1 MSQKIKV
8 AVFGAAGKMGSESV
22 KAILSSSCAELCGAV
37 DTENTGMDAG
47 IAAGY
52 GECGIIISGDAAKAL
67 ENAQCVLDFTNANA
81 APANI
86 KAALSQKIPCVV
98 GTTGIDKKDLMEIEQ
113 LALTNNTAVL
123 IVPNFSIG
131 AVLMMKFAKEAA
143 NYFNTAEIIELHHD
157 KKLDAPSGTA
167 LMTAEKMAQSNPKLK
182 ACKVSKEKL
191 EHVRGGNSGG
201 IHIHSVRLPGFVAH
215 QEVLFGGE
223 GEVLTIK
230 HDSMSRVSFMPG
242 VLKAICAAGNLKGL
256 LWGLEH
262 VL

>member
-8 AVFGAAGKMGSESV
+8 AVFGAAGKMGLESV
-22 KAILSSSCAELCGAV
+22 KAILSSSCAELCAAV
-37 DTENTGMDAG
+37 DVNKIGVDAG
-47 IAAGY
+47 TVAGF
-52 GECGIIISGDAAKAL
+52 GECGILISKDTPKAL
-67 ENAQCVLDFTNANA
+67 EKAQCVLDFTSADA

-98 GTTGIDKKDLMEIEQ
+98 GTTGINKKDLVAIEE
-113 LALTNNTAVL
+113 LATKNNTAVL
-123 IVPNFSIG
+123 IIPNFSIG
-131 AVLMMKFAKEAA
+131 AVLMMKFAQEAA
-143 NYFNTAEIIELHHD
+143 NYFKTAEIIELHHD

-167 LMTAEKMAQSNPKLK
+167 LMTAEKMAESNPALK
-182 ACKVSKEKL
+182 ACQVSKEKL

-201 IHIHSVRLPGFVAH
+201 IQIHSVRLPGFVAH

-242 VLKAICAAGNLKGL
+242 VLKAICAVGNLKGL